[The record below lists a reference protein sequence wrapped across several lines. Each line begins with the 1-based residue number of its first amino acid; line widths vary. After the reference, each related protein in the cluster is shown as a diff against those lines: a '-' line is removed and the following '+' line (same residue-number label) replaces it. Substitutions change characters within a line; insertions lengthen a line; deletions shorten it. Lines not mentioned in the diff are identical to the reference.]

1 MLHAA
6 RLAAK
11 TIGLLAT
18 FLAGR
23 LAVEALLWEF
33 YGDDFLFWPGRKLA
47 LSLGWLGGIAATV
60 FLLGRARVQALL
72 EAGAHAP
79 ETAVSPVFYAA
90 WRRPLELAPAAAYLG
105 LALALLMAALEK
117 LCLQLAPPGT
127 YYARLLE
134 LYQPRGTALDALGA
148 FFTIGLVAPL
158 ASELL
163 FRGLMLGLALPP
175 PIRAHTADAPDLQ
188 PAPPETNAALLGLA
202 GALQAALFALL
213 ALNPW
218 QFVGLFVAGLTFALL
233 RVAGRSLWPAVIAH
247 VTLALF
253 SIYVHYYEPTL
264 PLFGDARPDEA
275 DPFMPLGLAAGVVA
289 VGAGLA
295 WLRFTVRRRRAS

>member
-18 FLAGR
+18 FLVGR
-23 LAVEALLWEF
+23 LAVEALFWEF

-47 LSLGWLGGIAATV
+47 LSLGWLGGVAATV
-60 FLLGRARVQALL
+60 FLLGRERVRTLLQA
-72 EAGAHAP
+72 GGRAP
-79 ETAVSPVFYAA
+79 ETDVHFAAHSA
-90 WRRPLELAPAAAYLG
+90 WRGPLEFAPVAAYLG
-105 LALALLMAALEK
+105 IALALLLAALET
-117 LCLQLAPPGT
+117 LCLQLAPPGA

-134 LYQPRGTALDALGA
+134 LYHPRGSALDAAGA

-158 ASELL
+158 VSEWL

-175 PIRAHTADAPDLQ
+175 ARANSLADPDSPEDAPG
-188 PAPPETNAALLGLA
+188 PSRALLILA
-202 GALQAALFALL
+202 AVLQAALFAGL

-218 QFVGLFVAGLTFALL
+218 QFAGLFVAGLTFALL
-233 RVAGRSLWPAVIAH
+233 RGAAQSLLPAAIAH

-264 PLFGDARPDEA
+264 PLFGDARPDAA

-289 VGAGLA
+289 VGAGLV
-295 WLRFTVRRRRAS
+295 WLRFTARRRRAS